1 MRNGG
6 KKFRHELKYYI
17 NYNDYISVRNRI
29 KYVLKLDQNADES
42 GEYFIRSLYYDD
54 IYDSALYEKNFGV
67 NIRKKYRIRIYNM
80 SDEVIK
86 LERKNKVGQYV
97 CKESATISRKEYDE
111 IINGD
116 YKSLVS
122 SKHPLKRDFYWEIK
136 NKILAPKVI
145 VDYDREAYV
154 GKISETRITFDKN
167 LRVSYTDNNI
177 FNENIATQTIIA
189 MPKMIME
196 VKFNEFLPE
205 SVRKMICIDAEDL
218 SAISKYVF
226 CRVQK
231 IIYKWRGNMDKSLTF
246 QDIFKKSFT
255 QVDHFGKIPISQVVI
270 CLIITAIVASFIFYI
285 YKDTF
290 RGVVYSYS
298 YNISLFVMSLLTSL
312 IVLTISSNVALS
324 LGMVGA
330 LSIVRFRTAIK
341 DPMDVMY
348 MFWAITVGIACGAKI
363 YSVAILGS
371 LLVGLAIK
379 LLTNYKVKN
388 NTYMFIIHYEEKIN
402 EKLIVTLQEVQYF
415 IKSKSITRGV
425 TEMALEVKVK
435 NNNTAFVNE
444 ISEMEGVIDASLVR
458 YNGDYAE

>member
-1 MRNGG
+1 
-6 KKFRHELKYYI
+6 
-17 NYNDYISVRNRI
+17 
-29 KYVLKLDQNADES
+29 
-42 GEYFIRSLYYDD
+42 
-54 IYDSALYEKNFGV
+54 
-67 NIRKKYRIRIYNM
+67 
-80 SDEVIK
+80 
-86 LERKNKVGQYV
+86 
-97 CKESATISRKEYDE
+97 
-111 IINGD
+111 
-116 YKSLVS
+116 
-122 SKHPLKRDFYWEIK
+122 
-136 NKILAPKVI
+136 
-145 VDYDREAYV
+145 
-154 GKISETRITFDKN
+154 
-167 LRVSYTDNNI
+167 
-177 FNENIATQTIIA
+177 
-189 MPKMIME
+189 
-196 VKFNEFLPE
+196 
-205 SVRKMICIDAEDL
+205 
-218 SAISKYVF
+218 
-226 CRVQK
+226 
-231 IIYKWRGNMDKSLTF
+231 
-246 QDIFKKSFT
+246 
-255 QVDHFGKIPISQVVI
+255 
-270 CLIITAIVASFIFYI
+270 
-285 YKDTF
+285 
-290 RGVVYSYS
+290 
-298 YNISLFVMSLLTSL
+298 MSLLTSL